1 MMIKNIPGKY
11 FFQFI
16 LGRMFLDF
24 LILIFSII
32 TLKFNL
38 FTGIVKSVFI
48 SFNKYF
54 KNKKSKI
61 SK

>member
-1 MMIKNIPGKY
+1 MMIKNVPGKY
-11 FFQFI
+11 FFQFL

-38 FTGIVKSVFI
+38 FTGIVKAYLFL
-48 SFNKYF
+48 FN
-54 KNKKSKI
+54 
-61 SK
+61 